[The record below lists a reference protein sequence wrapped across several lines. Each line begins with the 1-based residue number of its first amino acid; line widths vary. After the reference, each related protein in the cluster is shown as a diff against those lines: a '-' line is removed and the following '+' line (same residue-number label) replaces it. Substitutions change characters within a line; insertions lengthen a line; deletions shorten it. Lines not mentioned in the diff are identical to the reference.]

1 MAICINK
8 RQIMATNSPKN
19 IQPIKIEAMKTRL
32 AKMINARERFANDL
46 DDMHVYISTGNR
58 KTGFAVPS
66 VSLIPV
72 ADCANCASCSRL
84 CYDLRNDCIY
94 NGVTDTRARNSAIAR
109 YDLKRYFYEISGA
122 CKAFRFFRWHIG
134 GDILNYAY
142 LLGMIQTAIENPQTT
157 FLAFTKCYDLV
168 NGYIL
173 ENGSLP
179 SNLQV
184 IFSAWPG
191 ATMANPYNMPTS
203 SPVFADGSTA
213 APAGAIECPGNCS
226 ACAVMG
232 SGCWGLKAGEGVK
245 FNAH

>member
-1 MAICINK
+1 M
-8 RQIMATNSPKN
+8 
-19 IQPIKIEAMKTRL
+19 IEAG
-32 AKMINARERFANDL
+32 AKFAEDL
-46 DDMHVYISTGNR
+46 ENQHVYISAGNR

-72 ADCANCASCSRL
+72 RDCPNCGACSRL

-94 NGVTDTRARNSAIAR
+94 NSVTGTRAKNSALAR
-109 YDLKRYFYEISGA
+109 LDTDRYFAEISAA

-134 GDILNYAY
+134 GDILNFAY
-142 LLGMIQTAIENPQTT
+142 FLGMLRVAAENEHTT

-168 NGYIL
+168 NRYIA
-173 ENGSLP
+173 NGGAIP
-179 SNLQV
+179 SNLQI

-191 ATMANPYNMPTS
+191 AEMANPYNFPTS

-213 APAGAIECPGNCS
+213 APVDALDCPGDCS

-232 SGCWGLKAGEGVK
+232 GGCWGLKPGQGVK
-245 FNAH
+245 FAAH